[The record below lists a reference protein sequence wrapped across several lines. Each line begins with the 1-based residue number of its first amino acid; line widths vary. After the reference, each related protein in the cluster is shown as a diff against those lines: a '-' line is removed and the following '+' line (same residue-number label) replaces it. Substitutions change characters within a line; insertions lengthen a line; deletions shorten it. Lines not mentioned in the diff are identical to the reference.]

1 MKSVPDNEVDA
12 LTSYNP
18 EEMRYYIWLV
28 QRKLSPNTLT
38 LNLKSL
44 NLPTGTKVFAEE
56 VSADAYGEV
65 VWSKEISENGQL
77 SFELPAQSVM
87 LLTIPACQS
96 TPCTLIATAD
106 ATIKSGS
113 NSEKNFGK
121 IKR

>member
-1 MKSVPDNEVDA
+1 
-12 LTSYNP
+12 
-18 EEMRYYIWLV
+18 MRYYIWLV

-38 LNLKSL
+38 LDLKSL

-56 VSADAYGEV
+56 VSANAYGEV

-96 TPCTLIATAD
+96 TPYTLTATAD
-106 ATIKSGS
+106 ATIKVAV
-113 NSEKNFGK
+113 
-121 IKR
+121 IAKRTLAK

>member
-1 MKSVPDNEVDA
+1 
-12 LTSYNP
+12 
-18 EEMRYYIWLV
+18 MRYYIWLV

-38 LNLKSL
+38 LDLKSL

-56 VSADAYGEV
+56 VSANAYGEV

-87 LLTIPACQS
+87 LLTIPRACQS
-96 TPCTLIATAD
+96 TPYTLTATAD

-113 NSEKNFGK
+113 NSRKELWQNKKDEYRNERFTD
-121 IKR
+121 

>member
-1 MKSVPDNEVDA
+1 
-12 LTSYNP
+12 
-18 EEMRYYIWLV
+18 MRYYIWLV
-28 QRKLSPNTLT
+28 QRKLSSNTLT

-87 LLTIPACQS
+87 LLTIPARKN

-106 ATIKSGS
+106 ATIKNGS